1 MDDLLEKVETQI
13 TNLIGGNGVKQDNV
27 DYLYKLVDIHKDIKN
42 EEYWK
47 KKEEKNDDKEIQRIW
62 GRLQRLWRKKERQ
75 QRQIHGRIW

>member
-75 QRQIHGRIW
+75 QR

>member
-1 MDDLLEKVETQI
+1 MQHSTSLEIRGGIMEELLKKVETQI

-47 KKEEKNDDKEIQRIW
+47 KKEEKYNEEIQRRI
-62 GRLQRLWRKKERQ
+62 QRLWKNER
-75 QRQIHGRIW
+75 

>member
-47 KKEEKNDDKEIQRIW
+47 KKEEKNDDEIQRI
-62 GRLQRLWRKKERQ
+62 
-75 QRQIHGRIW
+75 